1 MNPFFFHV
9 VVFPFF
15 SYGVLYILS
24 QYSKSTDF
32 LFTNRTKLLVSIIS
46 ILILSD
52 KMCAIVLLESAK
64 CSLAGPTM
72 DNT

>member
-1 MNPFFFHV
+1 MNPFFFFHV
-9 VVFPFF
+9 VVFPFL

-46 ILILSD
+46 ILILCDSTFRV
-52 KMCAIVLLESAK
+52 CEVQFSR
-64 CSLAGPTM
+64 T
-72 DNT
+72 DNG